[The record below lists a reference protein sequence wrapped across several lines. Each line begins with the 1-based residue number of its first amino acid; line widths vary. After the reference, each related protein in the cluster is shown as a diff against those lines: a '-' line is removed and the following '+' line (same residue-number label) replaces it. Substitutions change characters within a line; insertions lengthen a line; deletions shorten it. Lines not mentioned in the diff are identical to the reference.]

1 MQIILFYKIIKTF
14 FPLYLQEILSSHNEQ
29 YYQTKSKSGNNT
41 EQLSTSTNTSEFL
54 TFHIAPRN
62 GSRKLKAFIPKVSKK
77 VQKKKFLSAL
87 DQEKILSMQYVISDL
102 KLLTRLRLNFS
113 HLNQHKVRRNFKDSF
128 DPMSSCDFEPEKT
141 DHYFL
146 RCKPFSDQRTDL
158 LNIVFAID
166 QSLEKLF

>member
-1 MQIILFYKIIKTF
+1 MSNTTRPNQNQVTIQNNSVQVLILLK
-14 FPLYLQEILSSHNEQ
+14 
-29 YYQTKSKSGNNT
+29 
-41 EQLSTSTNTSEFL
+41 FL

-62 GSRKLKAFIPKVSKK
+62 GSRKLKAFIPKISKK